1 MNPMSGF
8 EGGQAEMDGEH
19 RVQVGLITALERGLE
34 MGSSNEEIRALVD
47 QLLDFTEVHFMS
59 EMVLMRFAAYPDIG
73 GHELEHER
81 LMEQLRRIQ
90 AGFDLGD
97 ADVMMAESQVLR
109 HLLVE
114 HIRTHDLLFSQYM
127 SSQAA

>member
-1 MNPMSGF
+1 MNPMEDS
-8 EGGQAEMDGEH
+8 QAEMDGEH
-19 RVQVGLITALERGLE
+19 RIQVGLITALERGLE
-34 MGSSNEEIRALVD
+34 MGSPSDDIRALVD

-73 GHELEHER
+73 GHETEHDR

-97 ADVMMAESQVLR
+97 SDVMVAESQVLR

-127 SSQAA
+127 SNAAASA